1 MKLQLNVRKAL
12 LENGKFFHL
21 RCCAHILNLI
31 VQDGLK
37 EVGDNVKLVRESVKY
52 VKGSQVRKQ
61 KFLECVNLVSLN
73 PKRGLR
79 QDVLTRWNSTY
90 LMLQSALYFRMAFTH
105 LEISDSN
112 YKSCPSKD
120 EWDKIEKLSQ
130 FLCVFYDITCV
141 FSGTKYPTA
150 NLYFPSVFWAR
161 LTLDEHMKGHDV
173 QLKNMTKLMF
183 AKFEKYWS
191 EFSLI
196 LAIAVILD
204 PRYKLQFV
212 DWSYKKLYGNDSY
225 EFQRVKD
232 TLFSLYDEYTDAAK
246 TSKTSSCSSS
256 SIVSDINNQIDNERF
271 NSMATNL
278 RKTDAWKVITLFLS
292 FIFIIIFHILLFL
305 L

>member
-1 MKLQLNVRKAL
+1 M
-12 LENGKFFHL
+12 
-21 RCCAHILNLI
+21 
-31 VQDGLK
+31 
-37 EVGDNVKLVRESVKY
+37 
-52 VKGSQVRKQ
+52 
-61 KFLECVNLVSLN
+61 NLVSLN

-79 QDVLTRWNSTY
+79 QDVPTRWNSTY

-150 NLYFPSVFWAR
+150 NLYFPSVFWAC

-173 QLKNMTKLMF
+173 QFKNMAKLMF

-246 TSKTSSCSSS
+246 TSKTSSYSSS
-256 SIVSDINNQIDNERF
+256 SIVSDINNQIDDERF

-278 RKTDAWKVITLFLS
+278 RKTDTWKVITLFLS